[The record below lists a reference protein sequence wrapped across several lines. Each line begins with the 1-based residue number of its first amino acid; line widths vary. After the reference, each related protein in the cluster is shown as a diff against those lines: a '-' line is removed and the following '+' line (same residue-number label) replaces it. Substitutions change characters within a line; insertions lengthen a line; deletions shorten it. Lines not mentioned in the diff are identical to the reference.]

1 MPLIEVQA
9 DFKHLVAAVTRVATA
24 LESLLRVHY
33 GIDLAPPQQAPG
45 DAPDAGVTYAD
56 DLQTAVREADA
67 EARRL
72 GLKAPEADDVQP

>member
-9 DFKHLVAAVTRVATA
+9 DFKHLVAAVTRVAVA

-33 GIDLAPPQQAPG
+33 GIDLAPVQAPG

-56 DLQTAVREADA
+56 DLTTALREADA
-67 EARRL
+67 EARRM
-72 GLKAPEADDVQP
+72 GLKAPAEEDNE